1 MNKRVKKLLKRVLL
15 WVIGLPVALVITFVI
30 METVVPEKYGNQS
43 AEFVLSPFY
52 DFDKMDREYKAMDML
67 AVLSERHEWDSLNI
81 AIDSLETTGGCPLAC
96 ATTTGQ
102 RHLLARNSPN

>member
-30 METVVPEKYGNQS
+30 MDTVVPEKYGNQF

-52 DFDKMDREYKAMDML
+52 DFDKIDKEYKAMDML
-67 AVLSERHEWDSLNI
+67 TALGARYRR
-81 AIDSLETTGGCPLAC
+81 T
-96 ATTTGQ
+96 Q
-102 RHLLARNSPN
+102 RS

>member
-30 METVVPEKYGNQS
+30 MDTVVPEKYGNQF

-52 DFDKMDREYKAMDML
+52 DFDKIDKEYKAMDML
-67 AVLSERHEWDSLNI
+67 TAL
-81 AIDSLETTGGCPLAC
+81 G
-96 ATTTGQ
+96 
-102 RHLLARNSPN
+102 ARYRRT